1 MGLSLFL
8 SIIHGGAFKSFADN
22 MFALLEEMK
31 FEIAACR
38 SCGALRRPKVGL
50 SKAVDIRRIDG
61 LGYDTISD

>member
-1 MGLSLFL
+1 
-8 SIIHGGAFKSFADN
+8 

>member
-1 MGLSLFL
+1 
-8 SIIHGGAFKSFADN
+8 
-22 MFALLEEMK
+22 MFALSLEEMK